1 MMRALFAGVSGL
13 RNHLTRM
20 DVIGNNIANVN
31 TVAFKSSRVTF
42 KEAFVQLVS
51 GASRPSATL
60 GGTNPIQIG
69 TGVNMGSVD
78 QLFSQ
83 GSLESTGQPLD
94 LAIQGDAFFV
104 LNNGN
109 SSVYSRAGNLQLD
122 ANGNLINP
130 GTGYLVQGINAD
142 PRGNFTSGT
151 AISGIHIGLTDKAPA
166 QATSLIS
173 LTGNLDSSAGVGA
186 FKSMT
191 TTVYDSTGAPHVLTL
206 SFEKTGASEW
216 SWTADVGGTP
226 PTATVSPAGSGQV
239 TFGPTGQLLSFTY
252 PGGGTDMTITPA
264 GGGLPFDITLDP
276 GTVNTTNGL
285 AGFANPSNAVVR
297 EQNGFPAGSLINIS
311 VDANGVIS
319 GFFDNGVTRSLAQ
332 IALATFNN
340 PGGLVRSNDG
350 MYQSTPNS
358 GLAVVGFAGGTSRST
373 ITPGAL
379 EGSNVDISNEF
390 TNMIVTQRGFQA
402 NARVVTTADEILNDL
417 VNLRR

>member
-83 GSLESTGQPLD
+83 GSLENTGQPLD

>member
-51 GASRPSATL
+51 GAARPSATL

-69 TGVNMGSVD
+69 TGVNIGSID

-83 GSLESTGQPLD
+83 GSLENTGQPLD

-104 LNNGN
+104 LNNGQA
-109 SSVYSRAGNLQLD
+109 SVYSRAGNLQID
-122 ANGNLINP
+122 ADGNLINP

-142 PRGNFTSGT
+142 DRGNFTSGT
-151 AISGIHIGLTDKAPA
+151 AISNIHIGLTDKAPA
-166 QATSLIS
+166 QATSAVS
-173 LTGNLDSSAGVGA
+173 LTGNLDSSAAVGDV
-186 FKSMT
+186 KSMT
-191 TTVYDSTGAPHVLTL
+191 TTTYDSTGAPHVLTL
-206 SFEKTGASEW
+206 TFTNTGPAQW
-216 SWTADVGGTP
+216 SWAADVGGTP
-226 PTATVSPAGSGQV
+226 PTATVTPAGSGTV
-239 TFGPTGQLLSFTY
+239 SFGPTGQLTGFTF
-252 PGGGTDMTITPA
+252 PGGGTNISLTPA
-264 GGGLPFDITLDP
+264 SGGLPFDIVVNP
-276 GTVNTTNGL
+276 GTMNTTNGL

-297 EQNGFPAGSLINIS
+297 EQDGFPAGSLVNIS
-311 VDANGVIS
+311 VDATGVIS

-358 GLAVVGFAGGTSRST
+358 GSPVVGFAGGTSRST

-379 EGSNVDISNEF
+379 EGSNVDISSEF

-402 NARVVTTADEILNDL
+402 NAKVVTTADEILSDL

>member
-60 GGTNPIQIG
+60 GGTNPLQIG

-83 GSLESTGQPLD
+83 GSLENTGQPLD

-142 PRGNFTSGT
+142 ARGNFTSGT

-226 PTATVSPAGSGQV
+226 ATGTVTPAGSGQV

-252 PGGGTDMTITPA
+252 PGGGSNMTITPA

>member
-60 GGTNPIQIG
+60 GGTNPLQIG

-83 GSLESTGQPLD
+83 GSLENTGQPLD

-142 PRGNFTSGT
+142 ARGNFTSGT

-226 PTATVSPAGSGQV
+226 ATGTVTPAGSGQV

-252 PGGGTDMTITPA
+252 PGGGSNMTITPA

-373 ITPGAL
+373 IPPGAL

>member
-83 GSLESTGQPLD
+83 GSLENTGQPLD

-142 PRGNFTSGT
+142 DRGNFTSGT

-226 PTATVSPAGSGQV
+226 PTGTVSPAGSGLV

-252 PGGGTDMTITPA
+252 PGGGGNMTITPA